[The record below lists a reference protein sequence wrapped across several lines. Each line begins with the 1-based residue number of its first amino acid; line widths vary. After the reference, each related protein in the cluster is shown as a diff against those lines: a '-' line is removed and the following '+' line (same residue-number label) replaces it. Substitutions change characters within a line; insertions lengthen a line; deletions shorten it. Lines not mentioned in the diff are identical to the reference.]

1 MPKRRIY
8 SDPTAFRLLEAL
20 IKPYEAS
27 GRTKGAA
34 FLIWFLQTI
43 YRLDETEAQDAVC
56 DQRDDMGVDAVRVN
70 DDSEEVVLFQAKR
83 KEKIPSTLGDSD
95 LKSFV
100 GALTQFRT
108 RESIEKLIAATENAE
123 LKKLLIDNK
132 VAEKIERGYATRAIF
147 VANVAAD
154 VSATRYLQTAES
166 AGGTIELWD
175 LQRIGPVLKQLAKDW
190 FVSQPIK
197 LKIVPGKCFIDG
209 PQTNP
214 NLIIASI
221 SARQLVRL
229 PGIDDTRVFVQ
240 NVRLGLGR
248 TRVNKEILA
257 SVRSKEAHPK
267 VIKF

>member
-8 SDPTAFRLLEAL
+8 SDPTAFRQLEAL
-20 IKPYEAS
+20 VKPYEAS
-27 GRTKGAA
+27 GRTKSAA
-34 FLIWFLQTI
+34 FLII

-154 VSATRYLQTAES
+154 VSATRYLQTAQS
-166 AGGTIELWD
+166 DGGSIEL
-175 LQRIGPVLKQLAKDW
+175 
-190 FVSQPIK
+190 
-197 LKIVPGKCFIDG
+197 
-209 PQTNP
+209 
-214 NLIIASI
+214 
-221 SARQLVRL
+221 
-229 PGIDDTRVFVQ
+229 
-240 NVRLGLGR
+240 
-248 TRVNKEILA
+248 
-257 SVRSKEAHPK
+257 
-267 VIKF
+267 